1 MSTVTLNDLGVVEI
15 AKRTLNGNVVTVSEV
30 LSRYD
35 EWLQDAQWVPCNNI
49 GTHVHTRR
57 LSLPAGSWR
66 KMNYGT
72 AIEVSHTKQIVENV
86 GRLEAWSQIDE
97 MVVQSLMGDRQ
108 KFMSTEELA
117 FVMGLGQ
124 TLSTAFVD
132 STTSAAPEKFD
143 GIRFRVNT
151 LRSGTS
157 NPYCLGCGGSGSDTT
172 SVFFIQWGPDRLHM
186 IYQPDVGGASE
197 GAPVK
202 IIPKGLE
209 TIQDTAGYPF
219 SAYRT
224 QFVVT
229 AGIAVHDAR
238 CLARLTNIEDDVSGA
253 NVFEP
258 DLAVELLNAMMERGR
273 GAYMY
278 CHQKV
283 LSQLD
288 VMAMDK
294 VNALYTSDNLWG
306 EPVTYFNRRVPV
318 RQLDAIG
325 ITETVVA

>member
-1 MSTVTLNDLGVVEI
+1 MATNQLNDLGIVEI

-35 EWLQDAQWVPCNNI
+35 EWLMDAQWVACNNI
-49 GTHVHTRR
+49 GSHVHTRR
-57 LSLPAGSWR
+57 LSLPSGSWR

-72 AIEVSHTKQIVENV
+72 AVEVSHTNQIVENV

-108 KFMSTEELA
+108 KFLSTEELA

-124 TLSTAFVD
+124 TLSSAFIDANTAA
-132 STTSAAPEKFD
+132 TPEKFD
-143 GIRFRVNT
+143 GLRFRTAT
-151 LRSGTS
+151 LGT
-157 NPYCLGCGGSGSDTT
+157 YCVTCGGSGGDTT
-172 SVFFIQWGPDRLHM
+172 SAFFIQWGPDRCHM

-197 GAPVK
+197 GSPVK
-202 IIPKGLE
+202 ITPKGLE

-219 SAYRT
+219 SGYRT
-224 QFVVT
+224 QFTVT
-229 AGIAVHDAR
+229 AGFAQHDDR
-238 CLARLTNIEDDVSGA
+238 CLCRLTNIEDDVTGA
-253 NVFEP
+253 DLFEP
-258 DLAVELLNAMMERGR
+258 DLAVGLLNSMLERGR

-278 CHQKV
+278 VHQKV

-294 VNALYTSDNLWG
+294 VNVLYTSDNLWG

-325 ITETVVA
+325 ITETAVA